1 MTSLSQIKTII
12 KKHAVTGKTDDS
24 FVGIK
29 IRNDIVHIYYPES
42 YRISDENFS
51 HDVLDLL
58 KTISIA
64 KTNSNDRGKIE
75 SSLSKNDSF
84 ALVSYLWIINDFLY
98 NGIYTNREKVYK
110 LNQTGR
116 IDWKRTLKNQPII
129 SKSNVIY
136 KDITVEVS
144 NKMDNLIVEIHKF
157 CVNKCLEYIG
167 WLYNLKSTIVY
178 AKPINETLK
187 KLYINTVK
195 KELDNTFDD
204 NKKLRFNHMLKVLSG
219 VDMESKNDEFIYGVD
234 SYYYIFERMVDSIFS
249 SRDDIKEFN
258 PRANWFLKKNNY
270 KKIKSSNLRPDT
282 ILIDKDILY
291 ILDSKFY
298 RFGFTCDEKDL
309 PETTSIQKQI
319 TYGEYIEKLK
329 YEGIKDIRN
338 AFILPYDKL
347 NNKFGYSNI
356 LEYIGY
362 ATSEWKDNDK
372 NHEVIHAF
380 LIDLSH
386 VIKTYNKMHHEFE
399 IDSLV
404 RNIEEN
410 TILLKKRCNYD

>member
-234 SYYYIFERMVDSIFS
+234 SYYYIF
-249 SRDDIKEFN
+249 
-258 PRANWFLKKNNY
+258 
-270 KKIKSSNLRPDT
+270 
-282 ILIDKDILY
+282 
-291 ILDSKFY
+291 
-298 RFGFTCDEKDL
+298 
-309 PETTSIQKQI
+309 
-319 TYGEYIEKLK
+319 
-329 YEGIKDIRN
+329 
-338 AFILPYDKL
+338 
-347 NNKFGYSNI
+347 
-356 LEYIGY
+356 
-362 ATSEWKDNDK
+362 
-372 NHEVIHAF
+372 
-380 LIDLSH
+380 
-386 VIKTYNKMHHEFE
+386 
-399 IDSLV
+399 
-404 RNIEEN
+404 
-410 TILLKKRCNYD
+410 